1 MDDLEFVALFTGYGY
16 QACFFAEYNPS
27 AESDEEGKK
36 KDLDLNVNMA
46 VSLEWA
52 YTEIRHESSL
62 SSRHHNFHETRRK
75 A

>member
-16 QACFFAEYNPS
+16 QACFAEYNPS

-46 VSLEWA
+46 TPRSGMSLPFLK
-52 YTEIRHESSL
+52 TP
-62 SSRHHNFHETRRK
+62 
-75 A
+75 